1 MSEEKEEG
9 FLEILKKELS
19 EAREQE
25 RECRETLRKKVAEL
39 EEENIFFRRQA
50 IVDGL
55 TKVYN
60 RRYFEEEFEKE
71 FLTAKRLKN
80 ILSVIMIDV
89 DFFKGFNDFYGHL
102 EGDKVLQKIALELS
116 LILKRPADFVARYGG
131 EEFVFVLPD
140 TDQAGAEHLA
150 EETRAQIERLK
161 IPHKVNIASPSG
173 FLTISLGVATLK
185 LGEISSKQLLERA
198 DQNLFKAKECGRN
211 RVYSQPSDES

>member
-1 MSEEKEEG
+1 MSKKEEDP
-9 FLEILKKELS
+9 LEILRKELS
-19 EAREQE
+19 EARELE

-39 EEENIFFRRQA
+39 EEENNFFRRQA

-55 TKVYN
+55 TKIYN

-89 DFFKGFNDFYGHL
+89 DYFKGFNDFYGHL
-102 EGDKVLQKIALELS
+102 EGDKILQKIALELS

-150 EETRAQIERLK
+150 EETRAQIERLN
-161 IPHKVNIASPSG
+161 ISHKVNKASPSG
-173 FLTISLGVATLK
+173 FLTISLGVATLTSK
-185 LGEISSKQLLERA
+185 ETSSKKLLERA
-198 DQNLFKAKECGRN
+198 DRSLFEAKKCGRN
-211 RVYSQPSDES
+211 RVYSQPSSDES